1 MDLSEIISIYG
12 KLEQELQQRMS
23 ARCAGFCA
31 RCNSPCCRIDFC
43 LEALESPF
51 LQKVRNRFAPS
62 ATWDSKTG
70 WLREDGCGLA
80 AGRPPVCHEFICR
93 WISERQ
99 PDEAHRR
106 ALQQLGMILTQAGKN
121 AFGKRQL
128 VELNDLER
136 LNYNRLARQLA
147 QGYSVLSRLDGFWHA
162 GGQDLDGTPAS
173 AARS

>member
-23 ARCAGFCA
+23 ARCAGFCVQ
-31 RCNSPCCRIDFC
+31 CHSSCCRIDFC

-62 ATWDSKTG
+62 ATWDPKTG
-70 WLREDGCGLA
+70 YLRENGCGLA

-93 WISERQ
+93 LISEGQ

-106 ALQQLGMILTQAGKN
+106 ALQKLGMILTQAGKN
-121 AFGKRQL
+121 AFGKRHL
-128 VELNDLER
+128 VELNNLER
-136 LNYNRLARQLA
+136 LNFKRLACQLA
-147 QGYSVLSRLDGFWHA
+147 QGRSVLCRLDGFWHA
-162 GGQDLDGTPAS
+162 DGQGSDGPPAP
-173 AARS
+173 AAPS